1 MTDDINNDDAPPD
14 IAMQFIVTVYL
25 RPTGPVP
32 EDFDITEVLDI
43 EAKPVAT
50 DRRATEYYSVKEVKI
65 SRGETLNGPPPWN

>member
-1 MTDDINNDDAPPD
+1 MTADTNDDTPPD
-14 IAMQFIVTVYL
+14 VAMQFVVTVYL

-50 DRRATEYYSVKEVKI
+50 DKRATEYYSIKEVEI
-65 SRGETLNGPPPWN
+65 SRGEALEDPPAWS